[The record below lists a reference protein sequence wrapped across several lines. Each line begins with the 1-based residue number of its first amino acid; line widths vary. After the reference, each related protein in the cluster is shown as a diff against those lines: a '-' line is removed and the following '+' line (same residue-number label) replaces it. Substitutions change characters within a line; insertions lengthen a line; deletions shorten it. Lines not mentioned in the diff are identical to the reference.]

1 MFLGLMAACTSSSVN
16 LVDPESGATL
26 ERRGSGFGLAKAWV
40 QGHIDDCI
48 RRGASRGFVP
58 SDKLIPEQRL
68 HLERRGLLNNSS
80 AIRGL

>member
-1 MFLGLMAACTSSSVN
+1 
-16 LVDPESGATL
+16 
-26 ERRGSGFGLAKAWV
+26 LAWLKAWV
-40 QGHIDDCI
+40 QGHMDDCI